1 LPTSVLSAIKHYAK
15 RGAILLYK
23 LALTQKQIY
32 KLKAA
37 AKATAYYKQESIFK
51 LREAL

>member
-1 LPTSVLSAIKHYAK
+1 LPTSILSAIKHYIK

-23 LALTQKQIY
+23 LTLAQKQIY

-37 AKATAYYKQESIFK
+37 AKATTRYKLHRRKRI
-51 LREAL
+51 